1 MSASLPLFTPGADRA
16 EVIAVTPALAARA
29 RLTAWAAEFRLGT
42 AGWRDLLDPD
52 DPHSLDVPFNSL
64 TLALVL
70 EARAQLALEEGLDAL
85 HVGGEV
91 RPHTPAFI
99 DLAARIY
106 AGHGIAVHLRPSTEP
121 TTPIWLSSF
130 GVFREELA
138 GGENFTASH
147 SQNYKGGWK
156 PMDDGGGQLLELAD
170 AIADRVRALA
180 ARAAAEGLEVRLAP
194 AADPL
199 IRRDFDPVDDYVA
212 ALHGLLPPALLDGVR
227 AAAAAGFRAAF
238 GCEGGSMGATARR
251 VFAGL
256 GLAVAPSP
264 AGVTGGLDAGD
275 PAGPVFF
282 THFAERSDYYGIGT
296 LDGVNHGVDPGKPQ
310 VYKHVGAQRL
320 LRDGRAQVFFL
331 WDPDGDRFNM
341 VTTAPSGLAAPAA
354 AAGLEVDELD
364 AGRCLVFF
372 KPNQIYF
379 MLTALRLESLREA
392 GDLAAHDWIVA
403 TTWPTSRSIGELAE
417 AFNRRHGTT
426 LRTFRVP
433 VGFKHFAAFVR
444 DLEDQ
449 LADEDAGGIA
459 TRAVDVTGAETVFG
473 PRPRLLIMAEESGGA
488 ALGTGE
494 WLASRHDGARSLA
507 PKEKDGMQVGVL
519 ALALAARLHREG
531 GSFARYYLELLDR
544 YEITHRFYERRDVI
558 LADESLRGA
567 EREVARAAGHAKKE
581 ATVAFFRALEAL
593 TPAAAEAALRARLP
607 HGAPLPAVRQVCWAG
622 DGTLIE
628 FDGQWF
634 MLRASGTDAVLRYYM
649 EGRQREAVS
658 GLNAALAGL
667 AGA

>member
-1 MSASLPLFTPGADRA
+1 MSASLPPFTPGAARA
-16 EVIAVTPALAARA
+16 EVVAVTPALAARA
-29 RLTAWAAEFRLGT
+29 GLTAWAAEFQLGT
-42 AGWRDLLDPD
+42 AGWRDLLDPE

-106 AGHGIAVHLRPSTEP
+106 AAHGIAVRLRPPAQP

-130 GVFREELA
+130 GVFSGELA

-194 AADPL
+194 ADDPL

-212 ALHGLLPPALLDGVR
+212 ALRGIVPPALLDDVR
-227 AAAAAGFRAAF
+227 AAADAGFRAAF

-264 AGVTGGLDAGD
+264 AGVPGGLAEGD
-275 PAGPVFF
+275 PAGAVFF

-310 VYKHVGAQRL
+310 IYKHVGAQGL
-320 LRDGRAQVFFL
+320 LRDGRAHAYFL

-341 VTTAPSGLAAPAA
+341 VTTAPAGLAAAAA
-354 AAGLEVDELD
+354 AAGLEVDGLD

-379 MLTALRLESLREA
+379 MLTALRLESLEA
-392 GDLAAHDWIVA
+392 AGKLAASDWIVA
-403 TTWPTSRSIGELAE
+403 TTWPTSRSLGELAG
-417 AFNRRHGTT
+417 AFNRRHGAGIG
-426 LRTFRVP
+426 TFRVP
-433 VGFKHFAAFVR
+433 VGFKHFAALVR
-444 DLEDQ
+444 DVEDQ
-449 LADEDAGGIA
+449 LEDDDAGEVA
-459 TRAVDVTGAETVFG
+459 ARAIDVTGAETVFG
-473 PRPRLLIMAEESGGA
+473 PRPRFLIMAEESGGA
-488 ALGTGE
+488 AMGPDG
-494 WLASRHDGARSLA
+494 WLESRDGAARSLA

-519 ALALAARLHREG
+519 ALALAARLHNEG
-531 GSFARYYLELLDR
+531 SSFAAYYLDRLDR
-544 YEITHRFYERRDVI
+544 YGIVHRFYERRDVT

-567 EREVARAAGHAKKE
+567 ERVAARAAGNARKE
-581 ATVAFFRALEAL
+581 ATVAFFRSLEAMA
-593 TPAAAEAALRARLP
+593 PAAAERALRERLP
-607 HGAPLPAVRQVCWAG
+607 AGVELPPVRRIFWAG

-649 EGRQREAVS
+649 EGLEREAVS
-658 GLNAALAGL
+658 RLNVALAGL
-667 AGA
+667 SGA

>member
-1 MSASLPLFTPGADRA
+1 MSASLPLFTPGAGRA
-16 EVIAVTPALAARA
+16 EVVAVTPALAARA
-29 RLTAWAAEFRLGT
+29 GLTAWAAEFQLGT

-70 EARAQLALEEGLDAL
+70 EARAQLALEEGLDEL

-106 AGHGIAVHLRPSTEP
+106 AAHGIAVRLRPP
-121 TTPIWLSSF
+121 AQFTTPIWLSSF
-130 GVFREELA
+130 GVFCEELA

-156 PMDDGGGQLLELAD
+156 PMDDSGGQLLELAD

-180 ARAAAEGLEVRLAP
+180 ARAAAEGLEVRLA
-194 AADPL
+194 AADDPL

-212 ALHGLLPPALLDGVR
+212 ALRGIVPPALPDDVR
-227 AAAAAGFRAAF
+227 AAADAGFRAAF

-256 GLAVAPSP
+256 GLGVAPSP
-264 AGVTGGLDAGD
+264 TGVAGGLDAGD
-275 PAGPVFF
+275 PAGAVFF

-320 LRDGRAQVFFL
+320 LRDGRAHVFFL

-341 VTTAPSGLAAPAA
+341 VTTAPADLAASAV

-364 AGRCLVFF
+364 AARCLVFF

-379 MLTALRLESLREA
+379 MLTALRLESLQAA
-392 GDLAAHDWIVA
+392 GELAACDWIVA

-417 AFNRRHGTT
+417 AFNRRHGTA
-426 LRTFRVP
+426 LKTFRVP
-433 VGFKHFAAFVR
+433 VGFKYFAALVR

-459 TRAVDVTGAETVFG
+459 ARALDATDTETVFG
-473 PRPRLLIMAEESGGA
+473 PRPRLLIMAGRA
-488 ALGTGE
+488 
-494 WLASRHDGARSLA
+494 
-507 PKEKDGMQVGVL
+507 
-519 ALALAARLHREG
+519 AARRW
-531 GSFARYYLELLDR
+531 
-544 YEITHRFYERRDVI
+544 
-558 LADESLRGA
+558 
-567 EREVARAAGHAKKE
+567 
-581 ATVAFFRALEAL
+581 
-593 TPAAAEAALRARLP
+593 
-607 HGAPLPAVRQVCWAG
+607 APGNGLPAVTTARVPSRRRRRTACRSACCRWPWPPG
-622 DGTLIE
+622 CI
-628 FDGQWF
+628 
-634 MLRASGTDAVLRYYM
+634 S
-649 EGRQREAVS
+649 REAASPATTWIAWIATRSRTVS
-658 GLNAALAGL
+658 TSVVTSPWPTSRCAAPRATQP
-667 AGA
+667 APSATRRRKRPWPSSAPSRR